1 MSLSLVFTILIWI
14 NAVFYV
20 FALSLFALMRVYI
33 IKTDGDYKGFFSLD
47 VNSISNLLTLIL
59 GVNISSFVISKSSV
73 SGSRKIDLEESR
85 EKYFSMKELFIMWRI
100 HFVV

>member
-59 GVNISSFVISKSSV
+59 GGTNPVFTRYITA
-73 SGSRKIDLEESR
+73 EE
-85 EKYFSMKELFIMWRI
+85 
-100 HFVV
+100 